1 MAKKKEKKAA
11 RKGPKASGGVKR
23 KRTARQSAKAKG
35 ARSSEPTRVRG
46 GSGR

>member
-23 KRTARQSAKAKG
+23 KRTVRQSAKA
-35 ARSSEPTRVRG
+35 AASRSVEGTRVRG